1 MEGLKNEKELGN
13 WANLGQTT
21 RMSSRY
27 DLGAGFTFF
36 RRILV
41 SLKQISAPG
50 YTIIQKSI
58 LQDLEGIP
66 RGCAVLSLIYFSL
79 GLPNPSVL
87 VEDRFPLWQAD
98 CKQLLLHL
106 ARPTYVGGV

>member
-21 RMSSRY
+21 RMSSRC
-27 DLGAGFTFF
+27 D
-36 RRILV
+36 
-41 SLKQISAPG
+41 
-50 YTIIQKSI
+50 
-58 LQDLEGIP
+58 
-66 RGCAVLSLIYFSL
+66 
-79 GLPNPSVL
+79 PSVL